1 MSRFGRLI
9 VALFVACSLPGVALV
24 AARGREAVGQQDAAQ
39 KTGDVKASGKAT
51 SKQVAAKVE
60 DQAGAKVAEKVE
72 VRVEMKAMLIQAN
85 PNAVAPPPFKGAK
98 AAFKGAKAAEPNLDR
113 MIQQFLPQLRP
124 YMKGEVHLI
133 VAVCKPSKEQKAAI
147 DREGEVVL
155 RAATKAYAAFQHK
168 IQNVG
173 WDNND
178 KQPNPKLLVAEGMLA
193 AVTAQLTPEQ
203 AGLYK
208 AEVDKRAAATRR
220 MTARN
225 LVANLDE
232 DLVLDAAQRQKLF
245 DSLVANWDDKWGAG
259 IENLLYGNN
268 MFPNVPDKLVGPFL
282 TPIQKKIWDRKPKNQ
297 MFFMGNNF
305 MNGNNAAIDEDGP
318 PAVPVPAAFEAAAP
332 APAVPAPPRPIFGAP
347 APAAA
352 VAAPAPAPKAQAKP
366 D

>member
-24 AARGREAVGQQDAAQ
+24 AARGREAGAQDAAQ
-39 KTGDVKASGKAT
+39 VTTKTVVKGDPNAAEGATITVRVGKEEPKAE
-51 SKQVAAKVE
+51 AAKVE
-60 DQAGAKVAEKVE
+60 VKADDEKRAVRVDVMKADVKVVAPAKVAK
-72 VRVEMKAMLIQAN
+72 
-85 PNAVAPPPFKGAK
+85 
-98 AAFKGAKAAEPNLDR
+98 AEPNLDP

-173 WDNND
+173 WNNND

-220 MTARN
+220 TTARN

-259 IENLLYGNN
+259 IELLLYGNN

-282 TPIQKKIWDRKPKNQ
+282 TPTQKKIWDRKPKNQ

-305 MNGNNAAIDEDGP
+305 NNGNNAAIDEDGP
-318 PAVPVPAAFEAAAP
+318 PAVPANV
-332 APAVPAPPRPIFGAP
+332 GAER
-347 APAAA
+347 
-352 VAAPAPAPKAQAKP
+352 KER
-366 D
+366 